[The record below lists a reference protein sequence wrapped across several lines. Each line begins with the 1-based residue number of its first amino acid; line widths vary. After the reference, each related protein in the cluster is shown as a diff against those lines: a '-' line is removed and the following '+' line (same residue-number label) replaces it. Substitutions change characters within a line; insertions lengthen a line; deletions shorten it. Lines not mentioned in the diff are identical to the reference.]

1 MGKRKG
7 GTLPCQKINK
17 IDAYRK
23 GEDPIKNT
31 HGNQATRYN

>member
-31 HGNQATRYN
+31 HPKNLITGK